1 MLYDERRTKEAR
13 YGGRRLEASLMKAA
27 TAARR
32 GRIAGLTALM
42 AAIVVALAAAMAHA
56 EDPIQMPAPSDSPV
70 MLGARIVGDNQRV
83 RFVADLSKKISATVF
98 TLADPDRIVVD
109 LPQVRFALPE
119 LAGASGRGLISAFRY
134 GLISPGKS
142 RIVMDLTGP
151 ALIDKTFVVDPADGQ
166 PARLVI
172 DVVPTTSDKFL
183 AATRAYKEQ
192 QLASAANAVDTGVNA
207 APGDHGDKPVIVLDP
222 GHGGI
227 DTGAH
232 GGGGVLEKDVTLAF
246 GKTLGRLLEASGRYR
261 VVFTRDDDS
270 YISLGERVAIARRNN
285 ADLFISIH
293 ANSFPGG
300 SVRGAIVYTAS
311 DKASDQMAA
320 SLANTENELDAL
332 AGVDVNA
339 ADSNDVK
346 DILADLTLRETRN
359 FGVVFARNLIKE
371 LGKTTRMFKVPHQ
384 EAAFKV
390 LESPDVPSALIE
402 LGYLTNPN
410 DAKLMVTE
418 AWQDK
423 TATSIVKAIDDYFR
437 TRVAGR
443 SGN

>member
-1 MLYDERRTKEAR
+1 MLYEGQGNLDDRR
-13 YGGRRLEASLMKAA
+13 GGRRPEASLMMSA
-27 TAARR
+27 TAARL
-32 GRIAGLTALM
+32 GLFAGMTALF
-42 AAIVVALAAAMAHA
+42 VALAAAVAHA
-56 EDPIQMPAPSDSPV
+56 EDAVPMPAADGGPV
-70 MLGARIVGDNQRV
+70 MLGARIVGDDSRV
-83 RFVADLSKKISATVF
+83 RFVADVSRKVDATVF
-98 TLADPDRIVVD
+98 TLSDPDRIIVD
-109 LPQVRFALPE
+109 LPEVRFALPQ
-119 LAGASGRGLISAFRY
+119 LAGTSGRGLIAAFRY

-151 ALIDKTFVVDPADGQ
+151 TLIDKTFVVDPADGQ

-172 DVVPTTSDKFL
+172 DAVPTTRAKFL
-183 AATRAYKEQ
+183 AATRAYKER
-192 QLASAANAVDTGVNA
+192 QLANAKDTADSGIAA
-207 APGDHGDKPVIVLDP
+207 APGDHGDKPIVVVDP

-227 DTGAH
+227 DTGAR

-246 GKTLGRLLEASGRYR
+246 GKTLGKLLEASGRYR
-261 VVFTRDDDS
+261 VIYTRDDDS
-270 YISLGERVAIARRNN
+270 YISLGDRVDIARRNN
-285 ADLFISIH
+285 ADLFVSIH

-320 SLANTENELDAL
+320 SLANTENESDAL

-339 ADSNDVK
+339 ADSSDVK

-390 LESPDVPSALIE
+390 LEAPDVPSALVE

-410 DAKLMVTE
+410 DAKLMVTQ

-423 TATSIVKAIDDYFR
+423 TATAIVKAIDDYFR

-443 SGN
+443 GRN